1 MSSVADAVKTAV
13 IIEDDPEIRLILS
26 EVLESAGFSTV
37 AVGNGVDGVRAV
49 LTYRPLL
56 TTLDVRMPGIDGFE
70 AARRIRAQSDTYL
83 IMLTGLQD
91 VNRLDLW
98 DGSTWV
104 AVSVGRSSWTTITPE
119 SPWTQ
124 NGNNNGTFQ
133 YRLLNISGEESLQF
147 RGALGR
153 ASYPTSPAGS
163 YVVNNTALPSSVRP
177 STLRTVLIPCSDT
190 SSERIALKLDVK
202 TDGYLEVFGFSSTAK
217 PPWIGFNGVTVSL

>member
-1 MSSVADAVKTAV
+1 MPTTDDYGQGVQIASKTDAPNAEKLAKDIVNAIAQRSILRFASASTRGATLTGATAPV
-13 IIEDDPEIRLILS
+13 E
-26 EVLESAGFSTV
+26 G
-37 AVGNGVDGVRAV
+37 
-49 LTYRPLL
+49 
-56 TTLDVRMPGIDGFE
+56 
-70 AARRIRAQSDTYL
+70 
-83 IMLTGLQD
+83 MLTWLQD
-91 VNRLDLW
+91 VNRLDLY
-98 DGSTWV
+98 DGTTWV

-202 TDGYLEVFGFSSTAK
+202 TDGYLEVFGFSSSAK

>member
-1 MSSVADAVKTAV
+1 MPTQDDYGQGVQIASKTDAPNAEQLAKDIVNAIAQRSILRFASASTRGATLTGATAPV
-13 IIEDDPEIRLILS
+13 E
-26 EVLESAGFSTV
+26 G
-37 AVGNGVDGVRAV
+37 
-49 LTYRPLL
+49 
-56 TTLDVRMPGIDGFE
+56 
-70 AARRIRAQSDTYL
+70 
-83 IMLTGLQD
+83 MLTWLQD
-91 VNRLDLW
+91 VNRLDLY
-98 DGSTWV
+98 DGTTWV

-202 TDGYLEVFGFSSTAK
+202 TDGYLEVFGFSTTAK

>member
-1 MSSVADAVKTAV
+1 MPTTDDYGQGVQIASKTDAPNAEQLAKDIVNAIAQRSILRFASASTRGATLTGATAPV
-13 IIEDDPEIRLILS
+13 E
-26 EVLESAGFSTV
+26 G
-37 AVGNGVDGVRAV
+37 
-49 LTYRPLL
+49 
-56 TTLDVRMPGIDGFE
+56 
-70 AARRIRAQSDTYL
+70 
-83 IMLTGLQD
+83 MLTWLQD
-91 VNRLDLW
+91 VNRLDLY
-98 DGSTWV
+98 DGTTWV

-202 TDGYLEVFGFSSTAK
+202 TDGYLEVFGFSTTAK

>member
-1 MSSVADAVKTAV
+1 MPTTDDYGQGVQIASKTDAPNAEKLAKDIVNAIAQRSILRFASASARGATLTGATAPV
-13 IIEDDPEIRLILS
+13 E
-26 EVLESAGFSTV
+26 G
-37 AVGNGVDGVRAV
+37 
-49 LTYRPLL
+49 
-56 TTLDVRMPGIDGFE
+56 
-70 AARRIRAQSDTYL
+70 
-83 IMLTGLQD
+83 MLTWLQD
-91 VNRLDLW
+91 VNRLDLY
-98 DGSTWV
+98 DGTTWV

-202 TDGYLEVFGFSSTAK
+202 TDGYLEVFGFSSSAK